1 MQNISKYRILQNIL
15 LLFSLASFVFADEVW
30 LLINPETRYASLA
43 GAATAIVNDVAAL
56 YYNPAGL
63 ANCDEL
69 SASANYGTWL
79 GNSEIYYAGAVRNF
93 KHRGGLGTSLYL
105 YNLDAKITG
114 DDYTATDFSYNFIY
128 VSIGYGCNFTRKI
141 TLGAAT
147 KFIYTNAPNTASD
160 GIQSINGKGLACD
173 LGIQINNLLP
183 FLTIGENKTG
193 GLSLGAAFCNLG
205 PAIKYRNDFT
215 NYKSKLVPRLRLG
228 GGWRLLNKDL
238 ISATISYDF
247 IEDYYDSNSSNHLKS
262 HLIGGAF
269 SFYKRL
275 YIHCGQ
281 HIENNEN
288 YITWGAAYNLDKFII
303 GYCRYPSQKSNFFS
317 VSYSL

>member
-1 MQNISKYRILQNIL
+1 MGNFSKHQILPIIFFS
-15 LLFSLASFVFADEVW
+15 FSLASLVFADEVW
-30 LLINPETRYASLA
+30 LLINPETRYASSA
-43 GAATAIVNDVAAL
+43 GAATAIVNDVASL

-79 GNSEIYYAGAVRNF
+79 GNSEIYYVGAVRNF
-93 KHRGGLGTSLYL
+93 KHHGGLGTGLYL
-105 YNLDAKITG
+105 YNLDARITG
-114 DDYTATDFSYNFIY
+114 DDYIATDFSYNFIY
-128 VSIGYGCNFTRKI
+128 VSVGYGHNLTRKI
-141 TLGAAT
+141 ALGASA
-147 KFIYTNAPNTASD
+147 KLIYTNAPSTASD
-160 GIQSINGKGLACD
+160 GIQSINGKGLSGD

-205 PAIKYRNDFT
+205 PPIKYHNDFT
-215 NYKSKLVPRLRLG
+215 NYKSNLARCLRLG
-228 GGWRLLNKDL
+228 SAWRLLNKDL

-247 IEDYYDSNSSNHLKS
+247 VKEYYESDSENHLES
-262 HLIGGAF
+262 HLIGGAI
-269 SFYKRL
+269 SLSKRL
-275 YIHCGQ
+275 YVHCGQ
-281 HIENNEN
+281 HIANDENF
-288 YITWGAAYNLDKFII
+288 ITWGVAYNLDKFII